1 MLESQQC
8 GHRSW
13 GELRPTIPSSPWLT
27 VFCRSALLEGTVIL
41 KIGPDRFKYSIH
53 KALLVYHSEY
63 FRKALEGPWKEAE
76 EGTFN
81 LEDIEPDGGACF

>member
-1 MLESQQC
+1 
-8 GHRSW
+8 
-13 GELRPTIPSSPWLT
+13 
-27 VFCRSALLEGTVIL
+27 VIL